1 MTHYCKL
8 FSGDDISRCLEQ
20 WGRLKIKI
28 AKNKTLKDLKFND
41 LWPKILVHF
50 HDTFEVVLRLVII
63 NWLFVMDNSEC
74 ERDFSAL
81 NDLKDELQ
89 SRLSHDLTE
98 ARLWW
103 YKMKKELTPSRWRE
117 AVQRIGQ
124 EWLKATETKSGSRRA
139 HGAAPPLDEVS
150 ASLEA
155 AVAAAQADTVD
166 VASSETV
173 ALE

>member
-8 FSGDDISRCLEQ
+8 FSGSDISRCLEQ
-20 WGRLKIKI
+20 WGRLKTKI
-28 AKNKTLKDLKFND
+28 VKTEGLKDLKFND
-41 LWPKILVHF
+41 LWPKVLVHF
-50 HDTFEVVLRLVII
+50 HDTFEVMLRLVII
-63 NWLFVMDNSEC
+63 NFLFAMDNSEC

-89 SRLSHDLTE
+89 SGLSHDLTA

-103 YKMKKELTPSRWRE
+103 YKTKKELTPARWRE
-117 AVQRIGQ
+117 AVQRIGR

-139 HGAAPPLDEVS
+139 HAAAPPLDEVA

-155 AVAAAQADTVD
+155 ALGAAQTV
-166 VASSETV
+166 ET
-173 ALE
+173 AAFETEILDE